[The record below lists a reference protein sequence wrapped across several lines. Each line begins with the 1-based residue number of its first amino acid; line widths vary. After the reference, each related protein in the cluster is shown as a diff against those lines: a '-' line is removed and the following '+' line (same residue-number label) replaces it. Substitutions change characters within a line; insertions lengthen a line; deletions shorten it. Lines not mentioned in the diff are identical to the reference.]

1 MLRRNFIRFFEAKSY
16 DQLAGGNPLFRR
28 QTHVHKNWVWLA
40 GGLVGASIIVAG
52 VFIVYGSHFRLTTV
66 QIHGAAMLSDEHI
79 RDSVQE
85 QLSQNR
91 FLVLPNHH
99 KWLFNIPEAE
109 TTLIKNFPLHS
120 VDIQTSGS
128 IVSVTVVE
136 DVFMLIFKSGDQIF
150 LLDTAGNI
158 LRSADQTERTEI
170 INNSGAYADM
180 PVLRESISID
190 HTIGEQLYSDEILR
204 NVISFSAG
212 LKAYNLQVLEFKT
225 DDITLP
231 WFTVSLDRDYVVLFD
246 ATQNVDTQL
255 TVLKT
260 VIDDRFTNTEQPRY
274 IDVRFGN
281 RVYVR

>member
-16 DQLAGGNPLFRR
+16 DQLAGSNPLFRR
-28 QTHVHKNWVWLA
+28 QTHLRTNWVWLA
-40 GGLVGASIIVAG
+40 GGLVGASLIAAG

-66 QIHGAAMLSDEHI
+66 QVHGAAMLSDEHL
-79 RDSVQE
+79 RDSVQG
-85 QLSQNR
+85 QLSKNR
-91 FLVLPNHH
+91 LLILPNHH
-99 KWLFNIPEAE
+99 KWLFNISEAE
-109 TTLIKNFPLHS
+109 ATLIKDFPLQS

-128 IVSVTVVE
+128 IVNVTVVE
-136 DVFMLIFKSGDQIF
+136 DVFMLMLKSGDQIF

-158 LRSADQTERTEI
+158 LRTADQTEKAEI
-170 INNSGAYADM
+170 VNNTGAYADM
-180 PVLRESISID
+180 PVLRESISVD
-190 HTIGEQLYSDEILR
+190 HAIGEQLFSDEILR
-204 NVISFSAG
+204 NVISFYAG
-212 LKAYNLQVLEFKT
+212 LKAYNLQVLEFMT